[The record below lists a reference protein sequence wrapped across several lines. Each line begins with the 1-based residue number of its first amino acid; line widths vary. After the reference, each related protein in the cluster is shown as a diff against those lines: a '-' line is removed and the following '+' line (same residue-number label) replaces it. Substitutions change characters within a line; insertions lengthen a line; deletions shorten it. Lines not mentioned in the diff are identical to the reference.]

1 MAKTVRIQVRVSP
14 AVAEAMNRINAL
26 TGEPKSTIL
35 GDMLDA
41 VAPIFAEQIEAL
53 EKLASTPEQ
62 ARDYVLQMGALGI
75 QTIRQQM
82 LDLPPAKKK
91 PGRPRR
97 YAAP

>member
-1 MAKTVRIQVRVSP
+1 MAKTVRIQVRISP

-41 VAPIFAEQIEAL
+41 VAPIFADQIIAL
-53 EKLASTPEQ
+53 EKLAATPDQ
-62 ARDYVLQMGALGI
+62 ARDYVMQMGAQGI
-75 QTIRQQM
+75 NAISQQM
-82 LDLPPAKKK
+82 LDLPPPKRK

-97 YAAP
+97 YATP